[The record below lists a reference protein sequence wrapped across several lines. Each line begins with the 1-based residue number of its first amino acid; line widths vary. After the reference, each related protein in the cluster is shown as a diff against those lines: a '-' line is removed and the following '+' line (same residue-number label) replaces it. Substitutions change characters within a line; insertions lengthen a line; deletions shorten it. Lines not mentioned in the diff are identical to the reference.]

1 MKATG
6 MLFLSRTPPALTKD
20 SKGEWTVTLLCVD
33 RIANHQVEPWK
44 LIWKG
49 QQAAN
54 WLDSH
59 KAHLTPGTPLAV
71 ITENIRTHTMGR
83 ITEITA
89 KAFAVAVA
97 KQLEAA

>member
-6 MLFLSRTPPALTKD
+6 MLFLSRTQPSLTKD
-20 SKGEWTVTLLCVD
+20 SRGEWSVTLLCVD
-33 RIANHQVEPWK
+33 RIANHQTEPWK

-49 QQAAN
+49 QDAAN
-54 WLDSH
+54 WLDAN
-59 KAHLTPGTPLAV
+59 KARLTAGTPLAV

-89 KAFAVAVA
+89 KVTALALVN
-97 KQLEAA
+97 QLEPA